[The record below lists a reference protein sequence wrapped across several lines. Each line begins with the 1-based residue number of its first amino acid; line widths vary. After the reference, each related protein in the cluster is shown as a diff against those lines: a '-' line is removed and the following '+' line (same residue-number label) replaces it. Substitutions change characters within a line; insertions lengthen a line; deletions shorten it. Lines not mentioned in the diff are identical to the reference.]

1 MAGMRSPTDRRGLP
15 ALLAAVLIWG
25 STFVLTKG
33 LLDQIGPLT
42 LAVARFLVAL
52 MVLVPLAHRH
62 GFTLRLALTRRYLLF
77 GASGVTAYFGLQNL
91 ALVFT
96 TAGSAALISAL
107 IPATTALWAAVVLKE
122 RPTRVQL
129 AGIALSVVGVSLVV
143 RSGLALGD
151 VSALIGNLMMLGTTW
166 VWAVY
171 TVEGRRLAADT
182 PALVLSTGSIAAGTL
197 LLLPMAFVEL
207 AVHGPPE
214 LRWSG
219 VAGIVYLGLAA
230 SALTFWLWNWALAHV
245 RAPAAAAAVNLVPV
259 VGLAFA
265 VLAGEAVTSLQLLG
279 GGIAVVAVAL
289 AQGPSAPEPTAQPA
303 PADDFPREDAVP

>member
-1 MAGMRSPTDRRGLP
+1 MHPDTDRRGLL

-33 LLDQIGPLT
+33 LLDQIGPFT
-42 LAVARFLVAL
+42 LAVARFVIAL
-52 MVLVPLAHRH
+52 AVLVPLARRH
-62 GFTLRLALTRRYLLF
+62 GFRPRLVLTRRYLLF

-107 IPATTALWAAVVLKE
+107 IPAMTAVWAAVVLKE

-129 AGIALSVVGVSLVV
+129 AGIVLSVIGVSLVV

-151 VSALIGNLMMLGTTW
+151 VRALAGNLMMLGTTW

-171 TVEGRRLAADT
+171 TVEGRKLAADT
-182 PALVLSTGSIAAGTL
+182 PALVLSTASIAAGTL
-197 LLLPMAFVEL
+197 LLLPLAAVEL
-207 AVHGPPE
+207 LVQGPKD
-214 LRWSG
+214 LQWSG
-219 VAGIVYLGLAA
+219 VAGIAYLGVGA
-230 SALTFWLWNWALAHV
+230 SALTFWLWNWALRHV

-265 VLAGEAVTSLQLLG
+265 VTAGEAVTPLQLLG

-289 AQGPSAPEPTAQPA
+289 AQGPSTPEPVPQPA
-303 PADDFPREDAVP
+303 PADDSPRADAVP